1 MEALYRRR
9 LQSYPSWSGLA
20 SWAALALLIG
30 GGLSLDLLRPRL
42 ELRQQAVPINLNE
55 ADSLE
60 LLALPYMTPSRVA
73 YWLRLR
79 RELGGFRHLDE
90 VEAITDSSLWPYL
103 APWLYVKPDTTSGPP
118 LNLNQADSTALVQAR
133 LCRPE
138 VAARLVRYRLKI
150 GGFRCWADIDSFRGL
165 NRLERYRL
173 KRYGQLGQVRPQPTY
188 PSVDLNAA
196 TPEELEKLPG
206 IGPYT
211 AQRILRYREKLR
223 YYVALTQLAEIW
235 GVRME
240 NLQAAWPYL
249 YVGPP
254 RQPPLSLRQASL
266 EELAAHPYISRKLA
280 RFLVRQRDQWP
291 EGPIP
296 SAVWQSWLP
305 DSLRAK
311 LQPYLSGE

>member
-1 MEALYRRR
+1 MEALYWKR

-30 GGLSLDLLRPRL
+30 SGLSLDLLEPRL
-42 ELRQQAVPINLNE
+42 ELPQQAAPINPNA

-60 LLALPYMTPSRVA
+60 LLALPHMTPGRVG

-90 VEAITDSSLWPYL
+90 VEALTDSSLWPHL
-103 APWLYVKPDTTSGPP
+103 APWLYVKPDTTAGPP
-118 LNLNQADSTALVQAR
+118 LNLNQADSAALVQAR

-138 VAARLVRYRLKI
+138 VAARLIRYRLKI
-150 GGFRCWADIDSFRGL
+150 GGFRRWADLDSFRGL

-173 KRYGQLGQVRPQPTY
+173 RRYGQLGEIRAQPTRQL
-188 PSVDLNAA
+188 VDLNAA
-196 TPEELEKLPG
+196 TPEDLEKLPG

-211 AQRILRYREKLR
+211 AQRIVRYREKLR
-223 YYVALTQLAEIW
+223 YYVALSQLEEIW
-235 GVRME
+235 GVRPE
-240 NLQAAWPYL
+240 NLRPARPYL

-280 RFLVRQRDQWP
+280 RFLVRQRDQWS

-296 SAVWQSWLP
+296 PAVWQSWLP